1 LIEGAAERWP
11 DARDRPSRLGEPGQ
25 PVDQRL
31 EVVERNVIQKRV
43 AAVQITGDASRLDV
57 PGNAFGGVEIE
68 TPSSVGP
75 ARKRGD
81 RKDAGELL
89 RINRTTQHQQRIS
102 RNALDCSAC
111 ND

>member
-1 LIEGAAERWP
+1 MLGIAHRVSANP
-11 DARDRPSRLGEPGQ
+11 DSQSISGSNSSS
-25 PVDQRL
+25 V
-31 EVVERNVIQKRV
+31 NVIQKGV
-43 AAVQITGDASRLDV
+43 AAVQVTGDAARLDV
-57 PGNAFGGVEIE
+57 PGDAFGGVEIE

-75 ARKRGD
+75 ARKRRD